1 MVQNNILERFF
12 KPQKRNTE
20 YEKELEEMATPLGF
34 DKDEYINFVNCIKNV
49 SSETRNF
56 IFEYIPD
63 VFNYAI
69 SFYFPLSLILYR
81 IGVERPWELLKLKEN
96 NTNHFAA
103 ITTYSE
109 LYDLLQAFDKNVAV
123 KFLEN
128 MTSNSSYR
136 SKIIISYQTGN
147 KDDFCRAIEETKEDY
162 TEFLNSL
169 YSVCFMVYIIEP
181 YLSFFKSLGNE
192 DGVDK
197 RLIEDF
203 DVQKSILQV
212 SKQTTG
218 ESFDIVAF
226 GKQFLPDMTRLI
238 EEIRSLAKCESRTST
253 TDEEIAQDIANIL
266 NRYNTDNIKEEIY
279 NVITYLTSIL
289 CDMYVKL
296 GPGLYPKEASVIDD
310 LVRSSEYFD
319 YFNGVLQEVINNSA
333 QTETEADTDADELID
348 ILGNC
353 FLPDNFFDQK
363 NRKQE
368 ETGCIGELRQCII
381 DAGVKRLC
389 GIINF
394 VAERGY
400 VDNTDDNKK
409 NFAFKITGFCPEY
422 AVNGEEQINWHGH
435 THIVSFIIKN
445 FYDGGKIWKNA
456 ERLICLDHGKKF
468 YHQGELTARDN
479 DKDFKEIF
487 YILYPDFKLN

>member
-12 KPQKRNTE
+12 KPQNRNTE
-20 YEKELEEMATPLGF
+20 YEKELEDMAKPLGF
-34 DKDEYINFVNCIKNV
+34 DKDKYINFVKHIKEV
-49 SSETRNF
+49 SSETREF
-56 IFEYIPD
+56 IYEYIPD
-63 VFNYAI
+63 VFNYSM

-81 IGVERPWELLKLKEN
+81 IVKERPWELLKLEEN
-96 NTNHFAA
+96 NTNNFAA

-109 LYDLLQAFDKNVAV
+109 LYDLLQAFDENAAV
-123 KFLEN
+123 KLLEN

-136 SKIIISYQTGN
+136 SKILISYQTGN

-162 TEFLNSL
+162 TGFLNSL
-169 YSVCFMVYIIEP
+169 YSVSFMVYMIKP
-181 YLSFFKSLGNE
+181 YIPFVKSLGNE
-192 DGVDK
+192 DGVDN
-197 RLIEDF
+197 RLIKDF
-203 DVQKSILQV
+203 DLRRSLLQV

-218 ESFDIVAF
+218 ESFDIVSF
-226 GKQFLPDMTRLI
+226 FKQYLPNMKRLY
-238 EEIRSLAKCESRTST
+238 EEIQSFTKCESRTST
-253 TDEEIAQDIANIL
+253 TNEEIAQDIANIL
-266 NRYNTDNIKEEIY
+266 NRYNTDSIKEEINNLIY
-279 NVITYLTSIL
+279 TFTAIL

-296 GPGLYPKEASVIDD
+296 EPGLYSKEACVIDD
-310 LVRSSEYFD
+310 FVRSSEYFD
-319 YFNGVLQEVINNSA
+319 VFNGVLQEVINNSA
-333 QTETEADTDADELID
+333 QTGTEADTDADELID

-353 FLPDNFFDQK
+353 FLPHNFFDQK
-363 NRKQE
+363 NRKKE

-381 DAGVKRLC
+381 DAGVERLC

-409 NFAFKITGFCPEY
+409 NFAFKITGFSPEY

-487 YILYPDFKLN
+487 YKLYPDFKLN